1 VVAFTSTDADDIVTE
16 EPEVVLEH
24 HILKAPRDVSL
35 DEAMGKVCWVLN
47 QAQDVLRQESRD
59 NNNERR
65 CLQLWASMLKDRTTS
80 EKVMAQARHLDTRE
94 DLLNQQLAAINR
106 RDADSQW
113 MLTDAKEL
121 FTSAKTRAS
130 AIIK

>member
-1 VVAFTSTDADDIVTE
+1 VVAFTSTDADDIVAE

-80 EKVMAQARHLDTRE
+80 EMVMAQARHLDTRE
-94 DLLNQQLAAINR
+94 DLLNQQLATINR

-113 MLTDAKEL
+113 MLADAKEL